1 MKDVVGYEGLYAVT
15 SCGKVYSYKSKKFLK
30 PWINKDGYLVVKL
43 RKDGERK
50 NFLVHRLVAETY
62 VPNPDNLETVD
73 HIDGCKDNN
82 NIFNL
87 QLLTRGDNARKAHKG
102 KKHTE
107 ETKRKMSESQKGKS
121 PWITGKKHTEKTK
134 SKIVIKQC
142 ILKRQFLQIQ
152 KICI

>member
-73 HIDGCKDNN
+73 HIDGNKNHN
-82 NIFNL
+82 YVRNL
-87 QLLTRGDNARKAHKG
+87 QWLTRGDNIRKAWNKSVKCIETGQIFNSVTIAAEELGLCKG
-102 KKHTE
+102 NISNVCNG
-107 ETKRKMSESQKGKS
+107 KRNQ
-121 PWITGKKHTEKTK
+121 TGGYHFEF
-134 SKIVIKQC
+134 I
-142 ILKRQFLQIQ
+142 
-152 KICI
+152 